1 MRSYAGHRRRRAAF
15 ATSIVGALALC
26 PIALLSGCSSR
37 EATGVASEA
46 GPGAQAPTASAL
58 DPNAITAVTG
68 GTPEV
73 SGNVVKVNFPRKDVP
88 IEIDGWSNVPPFMGL
103 TSYAAFQPLDAGGV
117 MMMGDLVLFE
127 DEVNPVMSVALDKG
141 LDVTALHNHFF
152 FTKPAVY
159 FMHIGGMGQVEQL
172 AAGVKAVMDAT
183 QAVRQSSAAPRERFG
198 APLSGTNRID
208 AAKLDGILATKGKAQ
223 DGMYKATFGRK
234 VSSSMCG
241 GCSVGSAM
249 GINTWAAFAGTDDD
263 AVVDGDFAITEDE
276 LRGVLQSLR
285 GGGINVVAIH
295 SHTMGETP
303 RMMFL
308 HYWGRGAAADLAAT
322 VKASVDKTAW
332 EGRSATPQ

>member
-1 MRSYAGHRRRRAAF
+1 MNAHAIHRGRITLAVPGAARF
-15 ATSIVGALALC
+15 APALV
-26 PIALLSGCSSR
+26 LLLLACGSR
-37 EATGVASEA
+37 EVPGAAADA
-46 GPGAQAPTASAL
+46 GPAAEASTAPAL
-58 DPNAITAVTG
+58 DPNAIGAATG

-88 IEIDGWSNVPPFMGL
+88 VQIDGWSNVPPFMGL
-103 TSYAAFQPLDAGGV
+103 TSYASFLPLEGGGA

-127 DEVNPVMSVALDKG
+127 DEVNPVMSAALDKG

-159 FMHIGGMGQVEQL
+159 FMHIGGMGAVEQL
-172 AAGVKAVMDAT
+172 GAGVKAAMEAE
-183 QAVRQSSAAPRERFG
+183 QSVRRSSEAPREAFG
-198 APLSGTNRID
+198 APVRGPSRID
-208 AAKLDGILATKGKAQ
+208 ATKLDGILATKGKAQ
-223 DGMYKATFGRK
+223 DGMYKATFGRT
-234 VSSSMCG
+234 VSSGMCG

-308 HYWGRGAAADLAAT
+308 HYWGRGAAADLAGT

-332 EGRSATPQ
+332 EGRPQTGP